1 MPPPLPPLTPIER
14 MPLDY
19 SALDEA
25 MVHLECMVRHAG
37 RALGVVAAGGNRVEA
52 GRPKAGLE
60 RDAIID

>member
-1 MPPPLPPLTPIER
+1 